1 MVDRHVIIIGGG
13 LAGMSCGS
21 YLLRNGYRTT
31 ILEHN
36 LALGGVCTTWKRH
49 PYTVDGCIHWLTG
62 GPFARLYEELG
73 ILPAVG
79 LRTLEQYVTYRNV
92 KHGVEVVIGSDLDA
106 LVRDLTALSPRDTAE
121 LERMRDGARR
131 FVDALKPP
139 LRPLELM
146 GPLDGLRMMWQLKD
160 FAGPLIH
167 FRKPMSDWTREH
179 LHSPHLRRL
188 FSGLGPDTAPAL
200 FLLMVL
206 GYLERGY
213 LSRPVGGTEA
223 FRGALEHSYRSLGGE
238 VELHATVD
246 EILVEDGKA
255 RGVRLAD
262 GTMRTGDFIVSTSS
276 TPETV
281 LRLLGGR
288 YDADATVHRMRDWK
302 MFDPI
307 VLCSFGVEQPYSD
320 APGLLSLD
328 GLEPQ
333 QIAGRTEERLYV
345 RVCNDDASYGPA
357 GHCVL
362 QCMVPT
368 SYDFWA
374 TCGDRYS
381 TEKDTVARAVL
392 QRLEPHFPKLAASV
406 RMTDLATPLT
416 YWNMARS
423 WRGAFEGWMP
433 TAESLFGH
441 VRKELTGVTGLYL
454 AGQWVEPGGG
464 VPTAILSG
472 RQAAQLL
479 CERDGRTFL
488 AA

>member
-1 MVDRHVIIIGGG
+1 
-13 LAGMSCGS
+13 
-21 YLLRNGYRTT
+21 
-31 ILEHN
+31 
-36 LALGGVCTTWKRH
+36 
-49 PYTVDGCIHWLTG
+49 
-62 GPFARLYEELG
+62 
-73 ILPAVG
+73 
-79 LRTLEQYVTYRNV
+79 
-92 KHGVEVVIGSDLDA
+92 
-106 LVRDLTALSPRDTAE
+106 
-121 LERMRDGARR
+121 
-131 FVDALKPP
+131 
-139 LRPLELM
+139 
-146 GPLDGLRMMWQLKD
+146 
-160 FAGPLIH
+160 
-167 FRKPMSDWTREH
+167 
-179 LHSPHLRRL
+179 
-188 FSGLGPDTAPAL
+188 
-200 FLLMVL
+200 
-206 GYLERGY
+206 
-213 LSRPVGGTEA
+213 
-223 FRGALEHSYRSLGGE
+223 
-238 VELHATVD
+238 
-246 EILVEDGKA
+246 
-255 RGVRLAD
+255 
-262 GTMRTGDFIVSTSS
+262 
-276 TPETV
+276 
-281 LRLLGGR
+281 
-288 YDADATVHRMRDWK
+288 

-381 TEKDTVARAVL
+381 TEKDSVARAVL
-392 QRLEPHFPKLAASV
+392 QRLEPHFPKLTASL

-441 VRKELTGVTGLYL
+441 VRKELTGVAGLYL

-479 CERDGRTFL
+479 CERDGKASFTPS
-488 AA
+488 